1 MKTPQE
7 LFQDN
12 DEQMSA
18 ALEFEQELEAVEQ
31 SLKSLKERY
40 QQVQQDQQ
48 TQAQLQQRQSQ
59 LEQQMQRSPNPG
71 LKAELQQLQSRID
84 ELEVN
89 LESRLFSWDSFK
101 EPFWQVI
108 RFGGLGVVIGWFM
121 AVAFTHTPQPNPQPS
136 ASTQERTQP

>member
-7 LFQDN
+7 PFQEN
-12 DEQMSA
+12 DGQVSD
-18 ALEFEQELEAVEQ
+18 ALEFEQELESVEQ
-31 SLKSLKERY
+31 SLQALKERY
-40 QQVQQDQQ
+40 SQVQQDQQ

-59 LEQQMQRSPNPG
+59 LEQQMQRSPTPA

-101 EPFWQVI
+101 EPFWQIV

-121 AVAFTHTPQPNPQPS
+121 AVAFTHTPQPNPQP
-136 ASTQERTQP
+136 ASSIPAKTQP